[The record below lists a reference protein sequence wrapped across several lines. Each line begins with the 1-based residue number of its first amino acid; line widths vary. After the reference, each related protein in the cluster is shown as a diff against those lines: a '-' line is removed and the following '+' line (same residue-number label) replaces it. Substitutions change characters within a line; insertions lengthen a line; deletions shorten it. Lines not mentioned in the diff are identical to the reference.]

1 LSRWVY
7 RCRYRTRKEQY
18 FYETVFTLATVVATS
33 GLLFAGALA
42 GAASASASVAAS
54 RPQPSGTIIRTPGN
68 SGLPT
73 ISENWSGYAAT
84 SAKKFNFVS
93 SQFVQ
98 PKVSCPGKANQFMSN
113 WVGLD
118 GFTTGTVE
126 QTGTLGFCGGKKHTT
141 PQYEAWYE
149 MFPAGSVNVFK
160 VKPGDIIDTAVKF
173 TGGKF
178 NISIGDVNSGKHFAI
193 SKGCASCERA
203 SAEWIIE
210 RPALCNN
217 TFTKCFITALADY
230 HTLTMGQ
237 DRAQVAGGK
246 VKGIGAFNNVP
257 IFMVNPVKSGGFISL
272 DQVSALSGSSFEAQ
286 WLRSGSTVPITLGPG
301 R

>member
-1 LSRWVY
+1 MKR
-7 RCRYRTRKEQY
+7 
-18 FYETVFTLATVVATS
+18 FFTLATVVATS

-54 RPQPSGTIIRTPGN
+54 RPQPGGTIIRTPGN

-84 SAKKFNFVS
+84 SPKKFNSVQA
-93 SQFVQ
+93 QFAQ
-98 PKVSCPGKANQFMSN
+98 PKLSCPGKANQWTSN

-118 GFTTGTVE
+118 GFTTDTVE
-126 QTGTLGFCGGKKHTT
+126 QTGTFAFCGGKAHTT

-149 MFPAGSVNVFK
+149 MFPAGSIGVFS
-160 VKPGDIIDTAVKF
+160 VKPGDVIDTAVHY

-178 NISIGDVNSGKHFAI
+178 HISIADVNSGKHFSIAK
-193 SKGCASCERA
+193 SCATCQRA

-217 TFTKCFITALADY
+217 TETKCFLTALADF
-230 HTLTMGQ
+230 HTTVMGQ
-237 DRAQVAGGK
+237 AKASVSGGK
-246 VKGIGAFNNVP
+246 VKGIGGFNNVP
-257 IFMVNPVKSGGFISL
+257 IFMVDPLKTGGFISL
-272 DQVSALSGSSFEAQ
+272 DQVSALSGPAFAAQ
-286 WLRSGSTVPITLGPG
+286 WIRSGTITPITLGPRG
-301 R
+301 

>member
-1 LSRWVY
+1 MKR
-7 RCRYRTRKEQY
+7 
-18 FYETVFTLATVVATS
+18 FFTLATVVATS

-54 RPQPSGTIIRTPGN
+54 RPQPGGTIIRTPGN

-84 SAKKFNFVS
+84 SPKKFNDVQA
-93 SQFVQ
+93 QFAQ
-98 PKVSCPGKANQFMSN
+98 PKLSCPGKANQWTSN

-118 GFTTGTVE
+118 GFTDGTVE
-126 QTGTLGFCGGKKHTT
+126 QTGTFAFCGGKAHTT

-149 MFPAGSVNVFK
+149 MFPAGSVGVFS
-160 VKPGDIIDTAVKF
+160 VKPGDVIDTAVHY

-178 NISIGDVNSGKHFAI
+178 HISIGDVNSGKHFSIAR
-193 SKGCASCERA
+193 GCASCARS

-217 TFTKCFITALADY
+217 TETKCFLTALADY
-230 HTLTMGQ
+230 HTTVM
-237 DRAQVAGGK
+237 AQAKASVSGGS
-246 VKGIGAFNNVP
+246 VKGIGGFNNVP
-257 IFMVNPVKSGGFISL
+257 IFMVAPLKTGGFISL
-272 DQVSALSGSSFEAQ
+272 DQVSPLSGPAFAAQ
-286 WLRSGSTVPITLGPG
+286 WIRSGGITPITLGP
-301 R
+301 RR